1 MSQVAVFVDAGY
13 FFAQGSTALT
23 GSKKERRHATLDR
36 QSLLA
41 ALRSVA
47 QQKSGLERLLR
58 IYWYDGLPRGGPT
71 LQQQNIASAD
81 NVKLRLGLINEY
93 GQQKGVDSL
102 IVTDL
107 VDLSRNRAISDAVLL
122 SGDEDVR
129 IGVEIAQSMGV
140 RVHLLGIVPSR
151 GSQSRNLLSEA
162 DTTTEW
168 SKDEIAA
175 FLEFADDQ
183 VPDHEGESPAAS
195 PEPPEVDQESVFR
208 RVVAELVEEMTDAEI
223 GACRD
228 SLHDSGVVPRD
239 YDSKLLAIS
248 RTHLDRDLT
257 IPERVRIRHVFRKK
271 LTEASG
277 GKPEEP
283 VESTV
288 SGEIAEAELAP
299 VLDEHVDEY
308 VRDLSPREIR
318 DLMDYWCH
326 SSGVPQEHDKILLA
340 SCRRRIGRDLMPNE
354 RRLLRGKFNKKVE
367 ERHPVS

>member
-1 MSQVAVFVDAGY
+1 MSQVAIFVDAGY

-23 GSKKERRHATLDR
+23 GSKREQRPARLD
-36 QSLLA
+36 QQGLLA

-47 QQKSGLERLLR
+47 REQSGLERLLR
-58 IYWYDGLPRGGPT
+58 IYLYDGLPRGGPT
-71 LQQQNIASAD
+71 LQQQNIANAD
-81 NVKLRLGLINEY
+81 DVKLRLGLINEY
-93 GQQKGVDSL
+93 GQQEGVDSL

-168 SKDEIAA
+168 SKDEISA
-175 FLEFADDQ
+175 FLEFTDDN
-183 VPDHEGESPAAS
+183 VPGHEGVSPSAS

-208 RVVAELVEEMTDAEI
+208 RVVAELVEEMADAEI
-223 GACRD
+223 AECRD
-228 SLHDSGVVPRD
+228 SLHDSDVVPRE
-239 YDSKLLAIS
+239 YDGKLLAIS
-248 RTHLDRDLT
+248 RMHLDRDLT
-257 IPERVRIRHVFRKK
+257 IPERVRIRHVFREN

-277 GKPEEP
+277 GKTGEP

-288 SGEIAEAELAP
+288 SDEIAEAELAP
-299 VLDEHVDEY
+299 VLNEHVEEY
-308 VRDLSPREIR
+308 VRDLSPGATRG
-318 DLMDYWCH
+318 LMDYWRH

-340 SCRRRIGRDLMPNE
+340 SCRRRIGRELAPKE
-354 RRLLRGKFNKKVE
+354 RRHLRNEFQKQVE
-367 ERHPVS
+367 ARDVTD